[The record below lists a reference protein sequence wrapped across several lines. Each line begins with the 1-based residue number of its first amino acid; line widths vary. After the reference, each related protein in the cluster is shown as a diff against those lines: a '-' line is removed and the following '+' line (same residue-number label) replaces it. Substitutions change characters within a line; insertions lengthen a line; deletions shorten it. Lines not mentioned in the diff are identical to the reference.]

1 MQLCPTIQQKFMV
14 DRWDQHC
21 TDIAIAQWST
31 PPAPPPLVHNALH
44 TRCRLVRTAE
54 ACWQE
59 SHGLRWLLVHH
70 LLLHEGDLLLL
81 LLHLV
86 VIGGQALVVPL
97 HLTLRTRRLLLPGQL
112 RPLLLL
118 LGPLLRWPG
127 KAQASTR
134 RGLLLEG
141 PLLGW
146 ARRIAAASWA
156 AFSSAALAAASS
168 PDELSTGAEP
178 ITAPLRFW
186 AACCS
191 WTAAGAGA
199 ARGWEVPASRC
210 FCRAALVAAALAEG
224 DCHQHTARSLQNTW
238 DLQRQHASRAVAG

>member
-1 MQLCPTIQQKFMV
+1 MPHNSTEIHGGQIY
-14 DRWDQHC
+14 QHC

-141 PLLGW
+141 PLLG
-146 ARRIAAASWA
+146 
-156 AFSSAALAAASS
+156 
-168 PDELSTGAEP
+168 
-178 ITAPLRFW
+178 
-186 AACCS
+186 CC
-191 WTAAGAGA
+191 
-199 ARGWEVPASRC
+199 
-210 FCRAALVAAALAEG
+210 LLL
-224 DCHQHTARSLQNTW
+224 SLQLLGTSHCSG
-238 DLQRQHASRAVAG
+238 LLGSLLFCGPGCCEQP